1 MLIKHDEIKDFMMQ
15 MTMPFNVKEDENL
28 DRFKIGDSIHFNLT
42 IEGKKSYAHNFKII
56 KNLNLEDVLE
66 DDFWE
71 QNPYDPVE
79 MGDFI
84 SDGSFLDLDSNLVSL
99 SDFDGDYI
107 FLSYIFSR
115 CPMPNMCPAVIV
127 KNQYLAQKLNE
138 FNIKFILL
146 SFDHLYDTPSILK
159 QSYEQLNNR
168 FTNLIFFSS
177 FGSEKDLN
185 VISRQTGM
193 SFWGIEDND
202 IGHTMRSI
210 LISPDGKLLS
220 TYDGLDWEVK
230 DVEKNIKEILSLP

>member
-1 MLIKHDEIKDFMMQ
+1 MCI
-15 MTMPFNVKEDENL
+15 
-28 DRFKIGDSIHFNLT
+28 RDS
-42 IEGKKSYAHNFKII
+42 
-56 KNLNLEDVLE
+56 LEDVLE

-71 QNPYDPVE
+71 QNPYDPVD

-99 SDFDGDYI
+99 SDFEGDYI

-138 FNIKFILL
+138 FNIKFLLL

-168 FTNLIFFSS
+168 FANLIFLSS

-185 VISRQTGM
+185 IISRQTGM

-230 DVEKNIKEILSLP
+230 NVEKNIKEILSLH